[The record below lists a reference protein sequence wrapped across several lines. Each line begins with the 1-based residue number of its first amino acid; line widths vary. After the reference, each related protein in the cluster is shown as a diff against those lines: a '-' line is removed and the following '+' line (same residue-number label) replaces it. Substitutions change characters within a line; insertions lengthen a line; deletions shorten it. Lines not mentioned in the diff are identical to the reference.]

1 MNLREGKS
9 HQGPTDH
16 NEVQD
21 VPQVTEVGARVEQ
34 QPQVNHL
41 QRKARRRKSLIKH
54 GPNPPCQGPGEG
66 SGSKD
71 PSQIAEILGQAG
83 RKTLPK
89 MKLKSINHNQNL

>member
-41 QRKARRRKSLIKH
+41 QRKPSKGRVLTKH
-54 GPNPPCQGPGEG
+54 GPNPPCQGAGEG
-66 SGSKD
+66 FGSKH
-71 PSQIAEILGQAG
+71 PPQTAEILSQAAP
-83 RKTLPK
+83 L
-89 MKLKSINHNQNL
+89 